1 MAIRTIDIWMNDKIR
16 YQTLSNRERA
26 LSEQSDYIKF
36 MHFDNFEQLFKYHVS
51 RIDIWVNGRK
61 TFVDEILQ
69 ILTFRTYREF
79 GHRMRIA
86 EFILF
91 CADWESGGEKLTGNG
106 FMRKLSSFYFDIQNA
121 REKARKEKEKS
132 ETHEKTYSPVE
143 YYELLISQ
151 GKEETAEDFRIR
163 FLPFYNSLKIIK
175 LNN

>member
-1 MAIRTIDIWMNDKIR
+1 MTDKIR

-26 LSEQSDYIKF
+26 LSEQTDYLKAI
-36 MHFDNFEQLFKYHVS
+36 HFDNFKDFFVFHVS

-61 TFVDEILQ
+61 TFIEEILQ
-69 ILTFRTYREF
+69 MLSFRTYREF

-106 FMRKLSSFYFDIQNA
+106 FMRKLSSFYFDMQNT
-121 REKARKEKEKS
+121 REKARKEKEKKD
-132 ETHEKTYSPVE
+132 THEKTYSPVE

-163 FLPFYNSLKIIK
+163 FLPFYNSLKTIK

>member
-1 MAIRTIDIWMNDKIR
+1 MPFLTIDTWMTDKIR

-26 LSEQSDYIKF
+26 LSEQTDYLNAIHYENFQEFFKF
-36 MHFDNFEQLFKYHVS
+36 HVS

-69 ILTFRTYREF
+69 MLTFRTYREF

-106 FMRKLSSFYFDIQNA
+106 FMRKLSSFYFDMQNT
-121 REKARKEKEKS
+121 REKARKEKEKH

-163 FLPFYNSLKIIK
+163 FLPFYNSLKTIK
-175 LNN
+175 LID